1 MIDEYGYINGYV
13 ERKEGGAYLGS
24 LNIEG
29 IALSPIQG
37 VYFTDEGNNYLW
49 LKRKR
54 VLEYDA
60 ESQTYKEREA
70 SPKWEAYLKK
80 EIDGSVVAYKGEFNF
95 LRFRFSIVG
104 VWDRVLGTDKKQR
117 LNLFVERLPMGKQTI
132 INSINDRKREDSKTE
147 RP

>member
-13 ERKEGGAYLGS
+13 ERKERGAYLGS

-132 INSINDRKREDSKTE
+132 INGINERKREDSKTE